1 MRNSSSFS
9 GTSQK
14 CDDKLLHGKWNSAVF
29 ALLWGYCLSAWRVII
44 QKQFALCSL
53 ELLMMMMIRQGVST
67 IIGHML
73 CLQWLRSSLS
83 AFRLSPSF
91 VAYKGEYRVKN
102 EPEVLLA
109 VLATRAQAPIH
120 IRYGLTAD
128 QDTVNSLTATTC
140 CKRPL
145 PVSDHFV
152 NDRFVSQAK

>member
-1 MRNSSSFS
+1 
-9 GTSQK
+9 
-14 CDDKLLHGKWNSAVF
+14 
-29 ALLWGYCLSAWRVII
+29 
-44 QKQFALCSL
+44 
-53 ELLMMMMIRQGVST
+53 MMIHQAVST

-73 CLQWLRSSLS
+73 WLQWLRSSLS
-83 AFRLSPSF
+83 ASPLWPSF

-128 QDTVNSLTATTC
+128 HHTVNSLIATTS

-152 NDRFVSQAK
+152 NDRFVS

>member
-1 MRNSSSFS
+1 
-9 GTSQK
+9 
-14 CDDKLLHGKWNSAVF
+14 
-29 ALLWGYCLSAWRVII
+29 
-44 QKQFALCSL
+44 
-53 ELLMMMMIRQGVST
+53 MMMMIRQGVST

>member
-1 MRNSSSFS
+1 
-9 GTSQK
+9 
-14 CDDKLLHGKWNSAVF
+14 
-29 ALLWGYCLSAWRVII
+29 
-44 QKQFALCSL
+44 
-53 ELLMMMMIRQGVST
+53 MMIRQGVST

-83 AFRLSPSF
+83 AFRLSLSF

-102 EPEVLLA
+102 EVLLA

-128 QDTVNSLTATTC
+128 HDTVNSLTATTS

-145 PVSDHFV
+145 PVSDHVV
-152 NDRFVSQAK
+152 NDRFVS